1 MSRIVVISD
10 SHGSTANLDRFL
22 PRIGQADALWHLGDC
37 TEDAPVLSQR
47 LNCGYVSV
55 RGNCDPFSDMP
66 LTETVDW
73 HGMRFLLL
81 HGHTVGGRMSLRYA
95 AEEKRANAVLFGHS
109 HVASIETAGDVL
121 LLNPGSLSRPRGG
134 CGPSLALLDLTDGRL
149 LATLLFWNGTR
160 IEDSQ
165 TFNIFMH

>member
-1 MSRIVVISD
+1 MSSIVVISD
-10 SHGSTANLDRFL
+10 SHGSIRNLDRVSK
-22 PRIGQADALWHLGDC
+22 RVGQPDALWHLGDC
-37 TEDAPVLSQR
+37 TEDAPLLAQR

-95 AEEKRANAVLFGHS
+95 AEERRANVVLFGHS
-109 HVASIETAGDVL
+109 HVAGIETAGDVL

-134 CGPSLALLDLTDGRL
+134 RGPSLALLELTDKSL
-149 LATLLFWNGTR
+149 CATLLFWDGR
-160 IEDSQ
+160 VIEDSQ
-165 TFNIFMH
+165 TFNI